1 MQIASDRVID
11 GQVVIDR
18 EFEVD
23 AGLEAV
29 LLESI
34 AQGRRGETISAE
46 ALIQEMRSRE

>member
-1 MQIASDRVID
+1 MQIHKVID
-11 GQVVIDR
+11 GQTVIDG

-23 AGLEAV
+23 AELEAV
-29 LLESI
+29 LLESL